1 MIHVIAAIQ
10 VKVGHLAEFLEIFK
24 SNVPDVRAE
33 KGCIEYLPTVD
44 TPTAIPVQ
52 NLAPDTVTVIEKW
65 ERLEDLQAH
74 MTAPHMRTYQEK
86 VKTMVA
92 HVSVKVLTEA

>member
-1 MIHVIAAIQ
+1 MIHVIAEIN
-10 VKVGHLAEFLEIFK
+10 VKEGHLPEFIDIFK
-24 SNVPDVRAE
+24 SNVPAVRAE
-33 KGCIEYLPTVD
+33 KGCIEYLPAVD
-44 TPTAIPVQ
+44 TPTTLPIQ

-74 MTAPHMRTYQEK
+74 MNAPHMRAYQQK
-86 VKTMVA
+86 VKAMVA